1 MRPVRLFMGL
11 VITLAVATA
20 GHAEEKKWADEAEL
34 SYVDT
39 GGNTEVSTLSAKN
52 LLKYAFSERWLASL
66 KLSVLRGESDGER
79 NAENYLT
86 EVRLDYLFTDRAYS
100 SAIAG
105 WSKDQFAGID
115 GRLYVGPAVGYK
127 LLTEPKHL
135 LLAETGLNLVDEQY
149 TDDTDKD
156 YIEGRLFSQYEYILT
171 DRNKFSQSLEFL
183 YNFEESKDS
192 NLNSETA
199 VTSALNHYL
208 SLKTSYVIKYD
219 NRPVPST
226 LEKTDTILGVTLVVS
241 F

>member
-1 MRPVRLFMGL
+1 MRQLGLFMGL
-11 VITLAVATA
+11 VVTLAVATA
-20 GHAEEKKWADEAEL
+20 GYAQDKRWADEAEL
-34 SYVDT
+34 SFVDT

-52 LLKYAFSERWLASL
+52 LLKYTFSERWLGSL
-66 KLSVLRGESDGER
+66 KLAVLRGESDGER
-79 NAENYLT
+79 NAENYLA

-115 GRLYVGPAVGYK
+115 SRLYVGPAVGYK
-127 LLTEPKHL
+127 FWTGPKHL
-135 LLAETGLNLVDEQY
+135 LLAEAGLYQVNEQY
-149 TDDTDKD
+149 TDDTDED
-156 YIEGRLFSQYEYILT
+156 YIEGRAFSQYEYVLT

-183 YNFEESKDS
+183 YNFEESKDW

-199 VTSALNHYL
+199 VISALNHHL

-226 LEKTDTILGVTLVVS
+226 LEETDTILGVTLVVS